1 MKAEVLNA
9 VSARGLEKTHRRG
22 DSTVQAL
29 AGVDIDVAFGDFVAI
44 CGPSGSG
51 KSTLLNV
58 LGLLEAPDA
67 GSVWL
72 EGEPVPMRDEHRLAR
87 IRRRRLGFVFQ
98 NFNLIPVLSALEN
111 VELPMLPLPLSAR
124 ERTAKAIELLTAVGL
139 KERMHNRPSQ
149 MSGGQQQRVAVA
161 RALVRDPLIV
171 LADEP
176 TANLDSA
183 TSEHLLDLML
193 RLNRERGTAF
203 VIATHDARVVSRARR
218 VVHLTDGVLS
228 GEPS

>member
-9 VSARGLEKTHRRG
+9 VAARGLSKTHRRG
-22 DSTVQAL
+22 DSEVQAL
-29 AGVDIDVAFGDFVAI
+29 RGVDIDIALGDFVAI

-58 LGLLEAPDA
+58 LGLLEPPDE

-72 EGEPVPMRDEHRLAR
+72 DGEAVPMRDEHRLGR

-98 NFNLIPVLSALEN
+98 SFNLLPVLSALEN
-111 VELPMLPLPLSAR
+111 VELPMLPLPIPAR
-124 ERTAKAIELLTAVGL
+124 ERRAKAIEVLTAVGL
-139 KERMHNRPSQ
+139 KDRMHNRPGQ
-149 MSGGQQQRVAVA
+149 LSGGQQQRVAVA

-183 TSEHLLDLML
+183 TSENLLDLML
-193 RLNRERGTAF
+193 RLNQQRGTAF
-203 VIATHDARVVSRARR
+203 VIATHDPRVVARARR
-218 VVHLTDGVLS
+218 VVHLTDGVLQ
-228 GEPS
+228 